1 MSGLHRLQTKSL
13 STGWAYVTKPMNRI
27 AGIFVIVGGVCLII
41 VGLLIYS
48 GGLNWFGKLPGDIR
62 YESDRVHFYA
72 PIVSLLLVSLA
83 LSLIFYLLR
92 RFF

>member
-1 MSGLHRLQTKSL
+1 
-13 STGWAYVTKPMNRI
+13 MNRLL
-27 AGIFVIVGGVCLII
+27 GIWIIVGGVCVII

-72 PIVSLLLVSLA
+72 PIVSMLLVSLA